1 MSSDRKQDV
10 VTKTV
15 EDERIRIGVLRAAE
29 ELGLS
34 PNEDEDED
42 STDELDEQS
51 ADTDLSGSTVCC
63 LNVTLA
69 ASYEKKLQNVAMHCG
84 LRPPIAAPVVVRF
97 NYAHAKF
104 EVAQP
109 IYCSLIM
116 FLRYVTL

>member
-34 PNEDEDED
+34 PNDDEDED

-69 ASYEKKLQNVAMHCG
+69 ASYEKNYKCG
-84 LRPPIAAPVVVRF
+84 NALWLEAAHRRACRCP
-97 NYAHAKF
+97 
-104 EVAQP
+104 
-109 IYCSLIM
+109 L
-116 FLRYVTL
+116 